1 MHPRYPYLTPK
12 IDMVTNLPN
21 TQHTIP
27 KYGVVFIYV
36 TGIWYISVFADV
48 AGIDRSKLCDFFF
61 V

>member
-1 MHPRYPYLTPK
+1 
-12 IDMVTNLPN
+12 MVTNLPN

-48 AGIDRSKLCDFFF
+48 AGIDRSKLCDFFQKSTLIKKYAAAR
-61 V
+61 